1 MKQWLGLL
9 LFQLCSSGA
18 VSYTEGLLC
27 VSLCSPWQWGYMDTA
42 HSFCDVNVPASSG
55 DASGC
60 GWQPLALHSA
70 VLQFSCIPWEMQE
83 PVPAGSAWPDGSL
96 GVHVSFGGV
105 CACWSFLRKS
115 LLGKSNQEA
124 VPDLEFSLHTRI
136 QNLPELTGGA
146 WPQLCASTESQRW
159 VGSAL
164 WNSASLVLASGT
176 CPLPFCKCTVKPS
189 VVINGQCV
197 DCFNP
202 ACQLCAAAAPPFY
215 CQACWDLCAWAGAWG
230 IWLFSCEDRIC
241 KLKEE
246 C

>member
-1 MKQWLGLL
+1 MCQPALGMPLVVAGSHSL
-9 LFQLCSSGA
+9 SILQFHNFLASPGRSR
-18 VSYTEGLLC
+18 
-27 VSLCSPWQWGYMDTA
+27 SLC
-42 HSFCDVNVPASSG
+42 
-55 DASGC
+55 
-60 GWQPLALHSA
+60 PLGQHDLMGLWACTCH
-70 VLQFSCIPWEMQE
+70 
-83 PVPAGSAWPDGSL
+83 L
-96 GVHVSFGGV
+96 G
-105 CACWSFLRKS
+105 
-115 LLGKSNQEA
+115 GKSNQEA

-136 QNLPELTGGA
+136 QNWPELTGAA
-146 WPQLCASTESQRW
+146 WPQLRAGTESQRW